1 MPGRRGLQYIPIGN
15 QKIVEIGGGLTL
27 TSVYGAGYRGAGTE
41 TFLLSAAGAS
51 IPVLYGSLAPVTAGA
66 GVGQVYHQTST
77 GTSAGVLMNTWT
89 WDGTVWFNESQPI
102 NVTRAQL
109 IALRNASQLRQSQH
123 YLITDH
129 VQGRLVTGTTILVHA
144 TADNEISESVT
155 VNTTYDNEGWSGIYD
170 LDRGLVLELHDNR
183 NNVARGANGT
193 EVSNFDWGNAN
204 ITNTTVDSATW
215 THTIGSPRIV
225 SDLTVKSLATLTTT
239 GWAGG
244 SITGGTV
251 IRGFGTNVNMTNAN
265 VSLLIGEIKDAS
277 ILNLSGFTAGST
289 LNRYNLASSNF
300 NFSNSTSAVS
310 LSIVTAVG
318 STFNHSGVTTGT
330 VTGTNLTMSDTSVIS
345 HQNGAGNLSLNRVD
359 LINWGN
365 ITHIAGTVAL
375 ADYKVSGGA
384 SVQQTGA
391 GNTSLSNGE
400 LSGQSSVINQSTV
413 TVNGTR
419 YSAAANSSFNAN
431 PASAGTVTLTGTS
444 LDNSSQISKT
454 AGSTAGNMV
463 ITTSTLTNS
472 TIIQHTGIGNLT
484 ITDTEFSSN
493 SRVTLSSTRNL
504 TITRGKFASLS
515 QILQSGTGAF
525 TDSIVDSESGT
536 RGVYNLSSTGA
547 GGNLINYG
555 RVEGLGGNFN
565 ISGTSM
571 SQVFNRVKAD
581 AATYNFTN
589 NTVANTYS
597 NMSITDGCTA
607 TFQNMAVTKN
617 FNNVQ
622 LDNGS
627 FLNVNAPT
635 GVGTIQGIA
644 ARDSA
649 TININGTARAGNG
662 IYAKERGTVTFN
674 GGNCTDI
681 TKEMNGVLTTGAFTH
696 NNVMMINP
704 ISQTLTANNTN
715 RSSYLGVVSSVPLI

>member
-1 MPGRRGLQYIPIGN
+1 MPGRKGINYIPLGKQRIL
-15 QKIVEIGGGLTL
+15 EIGPGLSLSSTYGG
-27 TSVYGAGYRGAGTE
+27 GHRGNATE
-41 TFLLSAAGAS
+41 TFLLEVAG
-51 IPVLYGSLAPVTAGA
+51 GSTCPMPMTRTA
-66 GVGQVYHQTST
+66 
-77 GTSAGVLMNTWT
+77 
-89 WDGTVWFNESQPI
+89 
-102 NVTRAQL
+102 L
-109 IALRNASQLRQSQH
+109 IALRNASGLTKDCD
-123 YLITDH
+123 YVVTDH
-129 VQGRLVTGTTILVHA
+129 VQGRLVAGTQIHLQAVSA
-144 TADNEISESVT
+144 NKLSENVS
-155 VNTTYDNEGWSGIYD
+155 VNTTYDNEAWAGIYD

-225 SDLTVKSLATLTTT
+225 SDLTVANLATLTTT

-265 VSLLIGEIKDAS
+265 ASLLIGEIKDAS

-310 LSIVTAVG
+310 LSIVTSVG
-318 STFNHSGVTTGT
+318 STFTHSGVTTGT
-330 VTGTNLTMSDTSVIS
+330 VTGTNLTMANTSFIN

-359 LINWGN
+359 LINQAN
-365 ITHIAGTVAL
+365 ITHTAGTVAL
-375 ADYKVSGGA
+375 SDYKISGGA
-384 SVQQTGA
+384 NVQQTGT
-391 GNTSLSNGE
+391 GNISLSNGE
-400 LSGQSSVINQSTV
+400 LAGQSSVINQSTV
-413 TVNGTR
+413 NVNGTR
-419 YSAAANSSFNAN
+419 YSAFSNSTFNAN

-444 LDNSSQISKT
+444 SNNSSQIFKT
-454 AGSTAGNMV
+454 ATSTAGNMS

-472 TIIQHTGIGNLT
+472 AIIQQTGTGNLT
-484 ITDTEFSSN
+484 VSNTELPSN
-493 SRVTLSSTRNL
+493 SRIVLNNTRSLTVTRGDFHNL
-504 TITRGKFASLS
+504 TQIT
-515 QILQSGTGAF
+515 QSGTGAVV
-525 TDSIVDSESGT
+525 DSIVDSETGT
-536 RGVYNLSSTGA
+536 RGSIALSSSGA
-547 GGNLINYG
+547 AGNLLNYC
-555 RVEGLGGNFN
+555 RVQGLGGNFN
-565 ISGTSM
+565 VSGTST

-597 NMSITDGCTA
+597 NMTITDGSTA

-617 FNNVQ
+617 FNNAK

-635 GVGTIQGIA
+635 GVGTVQGIA
-644 ARDSA
+644 ARDNA
-649 TININGTARAGNG
+649 TINVNGAAGAANG

-674 GGNCTDI
+674 GGSCTDI
-681 TKEMNGVLTTGAFTH
+681 SKQMNGVLTTGNFTH
-696 NNVMMINP
+696 NNVVVINP

>member
-1 MPGRRGLQYIPIGN
+1 MSHEV
-15 QKIVEIGGGLTL
+15 K
-27 TSVYGAGYRGAGTE
+27 YRGG
-41 TFLLSAAGAS
+41 AAAATC
-51 IPVLYGSLAPVTAGA
+51 PLP
-66 GVGQVYHQTST
+66 
-77 GTSAGVLMNTWT
+77 M
-89 WDGTVWFNESQPI
+89 
-102 NVTRAQL
+102 TRVAL
-109 IALRNASQLRQSQH
+109 IALRNASGLTKDCD
-123 YLITDH
+123 YVVTDH
-129 VQGRLVTGTTILVHA
+129 VQGRLVAGTQIHLQAVSA
-144 TADNEISESVT
+144 NKLSENVS
-155 VNTTYDNEGWSGIYD
+155 VNTTYDNEAWAGIYD

-265 VSLLIGEIKDAS
+265 ASLLIGEIKDAS
-277 ILNLSGFTAGST
+277 ILNLSGFTAGSI

-330 VTGTNLTMSDTSVIS
+330 ITGTNLTMSDASVIS

-359 LINWGN
+359 LINWG
-365 ITHIAGTVAL
+365 IIAHIAGTVAL

-391 GNTSLSNGE
+391 GNISLSNGE

-413 TVNGTR
+413 NVNGTR

-431 PASAGTVTLTGTS
+431 TASAGTVTLTGTS

-454 AGSTAGNMV
+454 ATSTAGNMV

-472 TIIQHTGIGNLT
+472 AIIQQTGTGNLT
-484 ITDTEFSSN
+484 VSDTELPSN
-493 SRVTLSSTRNL
+493 SRIVLNNTRSL
-504 TITRGKFASLS
+504 TVTRGKFASLS

-547 GGNLINYG
+547 GGNLLNYC
-555 RVEGLGGNFN
+555 RVQGLGGNFN
-565 ISGTSM
+565 VSGTSL

-589 NTVANTYS
+589 NTIANTYA
-597 NMSITDGCTA
+597 NMSIRDGSTA

-635 GVGTIQGIA
+635 GVGTIQGISS
-644 ARDSA
+644 RDNS
-649 TININGTARAGNG
+649 TININGTAGAGNG

-674 GGNCTDI
+674 GGGVTNI
-681 TKEMNGVLTTGAFTH
+681 SKQMVGVLTTGNFTH
-696 NNVMMINP
+696 NNVVVINP
-704 ISQTLTANNTN
+704 INVTLTANNAN
-715 RSSYLGVVSSVPLI
+715 RASYLGVNVLPANQLI